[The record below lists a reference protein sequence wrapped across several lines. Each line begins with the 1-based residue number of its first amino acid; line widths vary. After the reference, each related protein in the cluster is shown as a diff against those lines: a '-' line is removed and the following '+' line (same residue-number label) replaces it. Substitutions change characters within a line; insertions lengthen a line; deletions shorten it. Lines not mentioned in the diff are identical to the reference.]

1 MNLEFHY
8 YLTKYLALEAGF
20 ENDEAETIAYS
31 SQYTDDNCVQFQIEK
46 PEGEIY
52 ENYIS
57 QTMNILKPKKSL
69 MRIYVLFH
77 FMPGTPT
84 SSKLRRKDGKMHLLM
99 TSPASNY
106 ASGIFFEAVKD
117 DNLYSL
123 GIASHMLA
131 DTFAHQKF
139 VGTYDEIN
147 AMQGVWET
155 LSPNIGH
162 ADAGVKPDIPNL
174 TWHDPRLIEEN
185 AIIDNKERL
194 IQAAKKLYS
203 NFLFLTSWENNWNQ
217 IKTNIDKVI
226 GEPINETQLDLF
238 PKQKE
243 QRINKIKELLDNF
256 DGASDYDPQKW
267 FADSVEQDVKLFND
281 RIIKFDPVKDKYK
294 FKKNYK
300 NSHWFKFQEAV
311 KEYQRRATVK
321 LTPLLEQLEIKEW

>member
-1 MNLEFHY
+1 
-8 YLTKYLALEAGF
+8 
-20 ENDEAETIAYS
+20 
-31 SQYTDDNCVQFQIEK
+31 
-46 PEGEIY
+46 
-52 ENYIS
+52 
-57 QTMNILKPKKSL
+57 
-69 MRIYVLFH
+69 
-77 FMPGTPT
+77 
-84 SSKLRRKDGKMHLLM
+84 
-99 TSPASNY
+99 
-106 ASGIFFEAVKD
+106 
-117 DNLYSL
+117 
-123 GIASHMLA
+123 MLA
-131 DTFAHQKF
+131 DTFAHQNF